1 MYIRKYYELA
11 QRIRLQGGPDNA
23 PDLYV
28 QAIQMEERVLAQYG
42 LPPTRRFVR
51 ILQSLHEYQPLDE
64 GTLVKVIKVLE
75 AEASAYLLSS
85 PLPDEELLTQAKA
98 QHLNAMDILPEMGVP
113 TQEYM
118 VFVYNQYC
126 RDPTIEAH
134 QVLQE
139 FRIAD
144 QPDTLQEILEIK
156 EESFPQ
162 RDPRYRL
169 LKSRGLQFLD
179 AFLKEQED
187 EEGEQLSVGEM
198 KEQLKHLMDMAAASY
213 MEYLKLRSHGM
224 EDTLARQHA
233 GLEDDLFYRI
243 ALYTFMI
250 QND

>member
-1 MYIRKYYELA
+1 MHIRKYYELA
-11 QRIRLQGGPDNA
+11 QRIQLQGGPDNA
-23 PDLYV
+23 QDLYV
-28 QAIQMEERVLAQYG
+28 QAIHMEERVLAQYG

-51 ILQSLHEYQPLDE
+51 ILQSLHEYEPLGE
-64 GTLVKVIKVLE
+64 EALGKIMKLLELE
-75 AEASAYLLSS
+75 ASEYLLTS

-134 QVLQE
+134 QVIKE

-144 QPDTLQEILEIK
+144 QQDTLQEILEIR
-156 EESFPQ
+156 EENFPQ

-179 AFLKEQED
+179 AFLREQED
-187 EEGEQLSVGEM
+187 GGNEGTAQTAHGYGGSFLHGIPQAQEPRDGRYPGPPACRAGGRPFLQDSPI
-198 KEQLKHLMDMAAASY
+198 HL
-213 MEYLKLRSHGM
+213 H
-224 EDTLARQHA
+224 DTK
-233 GLEDDLFYRI
+233 
-243 ALYTFMI
+243 
-250 QND
+250 

>member
-1 MYIRKYYELA
+1 MHIRKYYELA
-11 QRIRLQGGPDNA
+11 QRIQLQGGPDNA
-23 PDLYV
+23 QDLYV
-28 QAIQMEERVLAQYG
+28 QAIHMEERVLAQYG

-51 ILQSLHEYQPLDE
+51 ILQSLHEYEPLGE
-64 GTLVKVIKVLE
+64 EALGKIMKLLELE
-75 AEASAYLLSS
+75 ASEYLLTS

-134 QVLQE
+134 QVIKE

-144 QPDTLQEILEIK
+144 QQDTLQEILEIR
-156 EESFPQ
+156 EENFPQ

-179 AFLKEQED
+179 AFLREQED
-187 EEGEQLSVGEM
+187 EEGEQLTVGEM
-198 KEQLKHLMDMAAASY
+198 KEQLKQLMDMAAASY

-224 EDTLARQHA
+224 EDTQARQHA
-233 GLEDDLFYRI
+233 GLGDDLFYRI